1 MNAIQHALNE
11 LKHVIPMPI
20 LREAFLNDLIRQETW
35 GRRHAPVVSIDH
47 VIRDKVIEGRVIPGM
62 NLISGQRE
70 LIPLFGLIQEQQP
83 DWSLVVQ
90 IPKDRTDGR
99 SITAVYAM
107 VTGTPTGALG
117 GSVSMQSGG
126 YGSGLIDALRA
137 NQLSRAQMPL
147 MSDANIQLIGDNTL
161 LIRSPLRLAGTLY
174 LDCQLENNN
183 TLSHIPA
190 SAWKHFKKLVEYA
203 VKAYIYNN
211 INISMDEAQISGG
224 MSLGT
229 FRSVVDGYSDA
240 NELYEEQMNKWQKVA
255 ILSDPLS
262 HLDHI
267 QSIVGGLL

>member
-1 MNAIQHALNE
+1 MNAIQHAINE
-11 LKHVIPMPI
+11 IKHIIPMPI
-20 LREAFLNDLIRQETW
+20 LKEAFQNDLIRQETW

-70 LIPLFGLIQEQQP
+70 LIPLTGLVQEFQP
-83 DWSLVVQ
+83 DYSIVLE
-90 IPKDRTDGR
+90 IPKERTGGR

-117 GSVSMQSGG
+117 GSVSMQFGV
-126 YGSGLIDALRA
+126 GSGLVDGLRA
-137 NQLSRAQMPL
+137 VKQSREQIPL
-147 MSDANIQLIGDNTL
+147 MSDANIQLIADNTI

-174 LDCQLENNN
+174 LDCQLENDSS
-183 TLSHIPA
+183 LSNIPPA
-190 SAWKHFKKLVEYA
+190 AWKHFKKLVEYA

-211 INISMDEAQISGG
+211 TVIPMDEAQIAGG
-224 MSLGT
+224 MSIGR
-229 FRSVVDGYSDA
+229 FREIIDNYADA
-240 NELYEEQMNKWQKVA
+240 NELYEEQMNKWQKIA

-262 HLDHI
+262 HQDHI